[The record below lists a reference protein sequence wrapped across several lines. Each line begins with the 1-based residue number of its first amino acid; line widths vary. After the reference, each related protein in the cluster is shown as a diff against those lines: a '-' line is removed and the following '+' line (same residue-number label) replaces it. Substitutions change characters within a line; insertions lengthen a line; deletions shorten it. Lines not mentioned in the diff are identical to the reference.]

1 MKLPFMDTLG
11 SVGLVGE
18 RKALALLFLGFYTT
32 LFFMIGLSARTELPE
47 WVPVFSAMTLM
58 YALAFFSVAAE
69 WFWGRWF
76 ATGLGYWGMTMTIMA
91 WVTTRSLPPA
101 MLIFGSM
108 HALVSLCLGGE
119 KMAAIFDAKPAW
131 RARWK
136 LDEQGVIRVRKS
148 VTRAASSLPALIMFA
163 LAPREGQELLAL
175 TAFTLAIVGV
185 GGLLAGRT
193 LGVMAFVGGAAA
205 TAALVVFG
213 HQPDQVFAVYQYA
226 PFGGDA
232 GATMT
237 PILGV
242 FAAVL
247 LVAAA
252 LPFAKPMASY
262 VFRRR

>member
-1 MKLPFMDTLG
+1 MKLPFMDALG

-47 WVPVFSAMTLM
+47 WVPVFTAMTVM
-58 YALAFFSVAAE
+58 YGMAFFSVAAE

-101 MLIFGSM
+101 MIIFGSM
-108 HALVSLCLGGE
+108 HALVSVCLGGE

-136 LDEQGVIRVRKS
+136 LDDQGVIRVRKS

-175 TAFTLAIVGV
+175 AAFTLAIVGV

-193 LGVMAFVGGAAA
+193 LGVLAFVGGAAA
-205 TAALVVFG
+205 TAALVVVG
-213 HQPDQVFAVYQYA
+213 HEPSQIYQVYQYA
-226 PFGGDA
+226 PFGGFA
-232 GATMT
+232 GAAMT
-237 PILGV
+237 PWLGIV
-242 FAAVL
+242 AAAL
-247 LVAAA
+247 LATAA
-252 LPFAKPMASY
+252 LPFAKPMAAY
-262 VFRRR
+262 VLRRR